1 MKEKRPRQEK
11 LTTNDQDFSPGR
23 RQFLKTLG
31 GGIFVLFS
39 YGLLPAQER
48 RAPGGQALPTDF
60 NAFVR
65 IAPDGR
71 VSCLTGK
78 IEMGQGIVTSLAQML
93 AEELDVPLTSVD
105 MVMGDTDLC
114 PWDMGT
120 WGSLTTRFFGPPLRE
135 AAAEARAILI
145 QLASERLHV
154 DKGRL
159 VVRNGIVQD
168 RGNSK
173 KRVTY
178 GQLAEGKIIERHVT
192 PKPSPKQ
199 VSRYTV
205 VGKSYTRRDGAV
217 KVTGRAQ
224 YAGDVRFPGMLYAS
238 ILRPPAHGAKLKS
251 VDTTA
256 VETDKEVKLVRDG
269 ELIAVLHQYPDGAEK
284 ALSRIKAE
292 WDVPQSDL
300 DPKTIYAHLLRVAP
314 EGEVVTEGGDPK
326 EGERLA
332 QTTYEGTFYDHY
344 MAHATIET
352 HTAFARPEG
361 DNMIIWAST
370 QSPFGAKEEIAQ
382 ALSVP
387 SQKVRVI
394 TPFVGGGFGGKSANR
409 QAVEAARLAKLTAR
423 PVQVARTRK
432 EEFFYD
438 TFRPAGIAKI
448 RSGADNAG
456 RIAFWSYDVYF
467 SGSRGAAQLYAVA
480 NHRELSHGHYT
491 GAPGAHPFA
500 TGAWRAPGANF
511 NVFARESHIDTMA
524 ARLGLD
530 PVEFRLNNISQK
542 RLQRVLNVAAERF
555 GWKKGAAPSGRG
567 IGVACAQDAGVY
579 LAAMGEVD
587 VDRAT
592 GRVRV
597 KRIVCVQDMGIVINP
612 EGATIQMEGGL
623 TMGLGQALT
632 EEVRFKGGEI
642 LDTNFD
648 TYEIPRFSWL
658 PKIETVLVENHEVPP
673 QGGGEPPIVTVAA
686 LIGNAIFNATGARL
700 YDLPM
705 TRERVKEALSRAE
718 KVRMT

>member
-1 MKEKRPRQEK
+1 MKEKRTRENKPAP
-11 LTTNDQDFSPGR
+11 NDQDFSPTR
-23 RQFLKTLG
+23 RHFLKTLG
-31 GGIFVLFS
+31 GGIFVFFS
-39 YGLLPAQER
+39 YSLLPAQESR
-48 RAPGGQALPTDF
+48 TPGGQTIPTDF

-114 PWDMGT
+114 PWDRGT

-145 QLASERLHV
+145 QLAAERLRV

-159 VVRNGIVQD
+159 IVRNGIVQD
-168 RGNSK
+168 RNNSK
-173 KRVTY
+173 KQVTY
-178 GQLAEGKIIERHVT
+178 GQLARGKMIERHVT

-199 VSRYTV
+199 FSQYTV

-217 KVTGRAQ
+217 KVTGKAQ

-251 VDTTA
+251 ADTSV
-256 VETDKEVKLVRDG
+256 VEADKEVRLVRDG
-269 ELIAVLHQYPDGAEK
+269 DLIAVLHQYPDGAQK
-284 ALSRIKAE
+284 ALARIKTE
-292 WDVPQSDL
+292 WEVAQSDL
-300 DPKTIYAHLLRVAP
+300 DPKTIYPHLLRIAP

-352 HTAFARPEG
+352 HTALAKPEG
-361 DNMIIWAST
+361 DRMIVWAST
-370 QSPFGAKEEIAQ
+370 QSPFGAKEQVAQ
-382 ALSVP
+382 ALSMP
-387 SQKVRVI
+387 QQKVRVI
-394 TPFVGGGFGGKSANR
+394 TPFVGGGFGGKSANM
-409 QAVEAARLAKLTAR
+409 QAVEAARLAKITGR

-438 TFRPAGIAKI
+438 TFRPAGIAKV
-448 RSGADNAG
+448 RSGVDKAG
-456 RIAFWSYDVYF
+456 RITVWSYDVYF
-467 SGSRGAAQLYAVA
+467 SGGRAAEQLYAVP

-491 GAPGAHPFA
+491 GAPGAHPFS
-500 TGAWRAPGANF
+500 TGPWRAPGANF

-524 ARLGLD
+524 AKLGLD
-530 PVEFRLNNISQK
+530 PVEFRLTNINQK
-542 RLQRVLNVAAERF
+542 RLQRVLNVAVERF
-555 GWKKGAAPSGRG
+555 GWKKGVAPSGRG

-579 LAAMGEVD
+579 VAAMGEVD

-597 KRIVCVQDMGIVINP
+597 KRILCVQDMGVVVNP
-612 EGATIQMEGGL
+612 EGATIQIEGGL

-642 LDTNFD
+642 FDTNFD
-648 TYEIPRFSWL
+648 TYEIPRFSWV
-658 PKIETVLVENHEVPP
+658 PKIETVLVENHDVPP
-673 QGGGEPPIVTVAA
+673 QGGGEPPIVAVAA
-686 LIGNAIFNATGARL
+686 LIGNAIFDATGARL
-700 YDLPM
+700 YELPM
-705 TRERVKEALSRAE
+705 TPERIKEALAAAE
-718 KVRMT
+718 KPRT